1 MPSFTP
7 LVGKQLESVRQ
18 AHRPGNLWV
27 GAVRS
32 SKTVCSL
39 LRWLE
44 YIVNGPPGELA
55 MIGRTERT
63 LKRNVLDPIV
73 DMIGPRRAKVTTG
86 SGEANILGRRI
97 YLFGANDESAVTKI
111 QGPTLAGWYGDE
123 IPTWPESFFA
133 MARTRLSVTGA
144 QWFGTGNPAAS
155 NHYLN
160 RDFIKR
166 AAYVLRRDGTVTERA
181 GDDAVDMSVF
191 EFSLD
196 DNPTLDPEFVARLK
210 REYVGVFYR
219 RMILGEWC
227 MAEGAIVSEW
237 DDARNLLPRAKMPIM
252 REWLATGVDYGTTN
266 PFAAL
271 TMAIGPDLT
280 SPGEEC
286 LYLTDEWRWDS
297 RQKRKALSDVEYS
310 AHLRKHLREI
320 RHPGV
325 NGDLRGVLPTMVAV
339 DPSAASFRVQCYRD
353 GLPTRAADNEVM
365 DSIRVAN
372 SLVAAGKLVVAEECT
387 GLRDEIPGW
396 VWDDKAALRGEEKPL
411 KIDDHSCDGGLRY
424 APYSSRH
431 IWWHDIW
438 GTNAPN

>member
-18 AHRPGNLWV
+18 ARRPGNLWV

-39 LRWLE
+39 LRWLQ
-44 YIVNGPPGELA
+44 YIVEGPPGELA

-86 SGEANILGRRI
+86 SGEAHILGRRI

-133 MARTRLSVTGA
+133 MARTRLSVPGSM
-144 QWFGTGNPAAS
+144 WFGTGNPAAS

-166 AAYVLRRDGTVTERA
+166 AAYVIRRDGSVIERA

-196 DNPTLDPEFVARLK
+196 DNPSLDPAFVARLK

-227 MAEGAIVSEW
+227 MAEGAIISEW
-237 DDARNLLPRAKMPIM
+237 DDKVNVLPRAKMPVM
-252 REWLATGVDYGTTN
+252 REFLCTGVDYGTSN

-271 TMAIGPDLT
+271 TMAIGPDLREPKE
-280 SPGEEC
+280 SC

-297 RQKRKALSDVEYS
+297 RRERRKLSDPQYS
-310 AHLRKHLREI
+310 VKLRQHLRDI
-320 RHPGV
+320 RLPGTH
-325 NGDLRGVLPTMVAV
+325 GDLRGVMPEMIAV
-339 DPSAASFRVQCYRD
+339 DPSAASFRVMLYQD

-365 DSIRVAN
+365 DGLRVAN
-372 SLVAAGKLVVAEECT
+372 SLVAAGKLVVAAECE
-387 GLRDEIPGW
+387 GLRDEIPGY
-396 VWDDKAALRGEEKPL
+396 VWDDKAMLRGEEKPL
-411 KIDDHSCDGGLRY
+411 KIDDHSIDAGLRY

-431 IWWHDIW
+431 IWWGDIF
-438 GTNAPN
+438 GTDVP

>member
-7 LVGKQLESVRQ
+7 LVGKQLASVQQ
-18 AHRPGNLWV
+18 ATRPGNLWV

-39 LRWLE
+39 LRWLQ
-44 YIVNGPPGELA
+44 YIVEGPPGELA

-86 SGEANILGRRI
+86 SGEAHILGRRI

-166 AAYVLRRDGTVTERA
+166 AAYVIRRDGSVIERA

-196 DNPTLDPEFVARLK
+196 DNPSLDPAFVARLK

-227 MAEGAIVSEW
+227 MAEGAIISEW
-237 DDARNLLPRAKMPIM
+237 DDKINVLPRAKMPVM
-252 REWLATGVDYGTTN
+252 REFLCTGVDYGTSN

-271 TMAIGPDLT
+271 TMAIGPDLREPKE
-280 SPGEEC
+280 SC

-297 RQKRKALSDVEYS
+297 RRERRKLSDPQYS
-310 AHLRKHLREI
+310 AKLRQHLRDI
-320 RHPGV
+320 RLPGTR
-325 NGDLRGVLPTMVAV
+325 GDLRGVMPEMIAV
-339 DPSAASFRVQCYRD
+339 DPSAASFRVMLYQD

-365 DSIRVAN
+365 DGLRVAN
-372 SLVAAGKLVVAEECT
+372 SLVAAGKLVVAAECE
-387 GLRDEIPGW
+387 GLRDEIPGY
-396 VWDDKAALRGEEKPL
+396 VWDDKAMLRGEEKPL
-411 KIDDHSCDGGLRY
+411 KIDDHSIDAGLRY

-431 IWWHDIW
+431 IWWGDIF
-438 GTNAPN
+438 GTDVP